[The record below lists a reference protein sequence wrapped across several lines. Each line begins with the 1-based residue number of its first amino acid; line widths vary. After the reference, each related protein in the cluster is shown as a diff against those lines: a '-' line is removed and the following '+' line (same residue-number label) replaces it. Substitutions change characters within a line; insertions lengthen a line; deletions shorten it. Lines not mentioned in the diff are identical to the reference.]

1 MPVIWDVGGEWSFSL
16 FTDLTVIEAPSLLQ
30 LSSNWT
36 M

>member
-1 MPVIWDVGGEWSFSL
+1 MLVIWDVGGEWSFSL
-16 FTDLTVIEAPSLLQ
+16 STDLTIIEPPSLLQ